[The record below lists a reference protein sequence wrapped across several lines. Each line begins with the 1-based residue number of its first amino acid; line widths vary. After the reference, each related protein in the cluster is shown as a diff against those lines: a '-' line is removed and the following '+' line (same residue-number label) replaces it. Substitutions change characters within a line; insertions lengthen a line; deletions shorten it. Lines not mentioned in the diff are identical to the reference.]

1 MTGRPYKGD
10 FGLSVIAAERR
21 RQIEAEQYTLEYDE
35 RHTSSELAR
44 AAICYVYAGWILA
57 GGGGPRAVQT
67 SAKIA
72 VLWPFA
78 RAEFK
83 PAEDAPR
90 NLEKAGAL
98 IAAELDRLERL
109 RVSEAVIALESGE
122 RAAERD

>member
-10 FGLSVIAAERR
+10 FGLSAIAAERR

-57 GGGGPRAVQT
+57 GGGTLRDVRGTQR
-67 SAKIA
+67 IA

-78 RAEFK
+78 HGEFK

-109 RVSEAVIALESGE
+109 RLSDTEFEAGE
-122 RAAERD
+122 RAAR